1 MILPSQGIGGTP
13 PMMPHYQE
21 RLQHW
26 QDDGRLGPYVS
37 DLQQRVHERLA
48 SHRQGDFPRW
58 FATYQNLPSVPV
70 QSVEFDKRA
79 ITVSGDIDPAG
90 QQLLRQRLM
99 ELHPWRKGPFDLFG
113 VFIDSEWQSWMKWD
127 RLAPH
132 LPDLAGK
139 RVLDIGCG
147 NGYYLM
153 RMAAQRP
160 RALLG
165 ADPGLMQMMQF
176 WTVEKYA
183 SSGACVLPLA
193 MQDLP
198 KRMPVFDL
206 VLSMGVFYHR
216 KDPVGHLLGLK
227 EYLAPG
233 GQVILETLVVEG
245 DANTC
250 LMPPGR
256 YAQMRNV
263 WFLPSVAWLT
273 NLLQKVGFQAVRCLD
288 ESATGFTEQRQTEWM
303 RFHSLPQFL
312 NADGTQTREG
322 LPPPRR
328 AIFAM
333 TL

>member
-1 MILPSQGIGGTP
+1 MKTAKGMADTPLMMSLYNQRLSRWQNDARLKPYLP
-13 PMMPHYQE
+13 
-21 RLQHW
+21 
-26 QDDGRLGPYVS
+26 
-37 DLQQRVHERLA
+37 DLKQRVHDRLS

-58 FATYQNLPSVPV
+58 YATYQNLPSLPV
-70 QSVEFDKRA
+70 QSVNFDKRA
-79 ITVSGDIDPAG
+79 ITVTGDISPSR
-90 QQLLRQRLM
+90 QQELRQRLM

-113 VFIDSEWQSWMKWD
+113 VYIDSEWQSWMKWD

-132 LPDLAGK
+132 LPELTGK

-153 RMAAQRP
+153 RMAAQKP
-160 RALLG
+160 LALLG

-176 WTVEKYA
+176 WAVEKYA
-183 SSGACVLPLA
+183 NSGACVLPLA

-198 KRMPVFDL
+198 VRMPVFDL

-216 KDPVGHLLGLK
+216 KDPVGHVLGLK

-233 GQVILETLVVEG
+233 GRLILETLVVEG

-250 LMPPGR
+250 LMPSDR

-263 WFLPSVAWLT
+263 WFLPSVAWLV
-273 NLLQKVGFQAVRCLD
+273 NLLQKAGFREVRCLD
-288 ESATGFTEQRQTEWM
+288 ESTTGFAEQRQTEWM

-312 NADGTQTREG
+312 VDDGSRTVEG

-328 AIFAM
+328 AILEM
-333 TL
+333 TI